1 VPLVAPEFRPTL
13 REELARHRPGT
24 RRAVA
29 AGLVAFAV
37 AFSVWA
43 FLPHRKGVQ
52 VVHRPD
58 PTFNLRYGD
67 VFARVPP
74 RDGELLHIRRS
85 LRGRVV
91 DEFTVTRLAL
101 PPYRGDPAGFLPVYA
116 ERVLAQLRAR
126 YPGLRL
132 VEEGKARVNYVAGYS
147 ILFRV
152 GRGPDRMLGREVLLP
167 QPPADPGRP
176 SRDGVRMALRTWRG
190 SGVGET
196 RQLGAKGAL
205 KTPYRSF
212 RYGTEAP

>member
-1 VPLVAPEFRPTL
+1 VAVLPEYRPTL
-13 REELARHRPGT
+13 REELARHRPAT

-29 AGLVAFAV
+29 GALVAFAV
-37 AFSVWA
+37 LFSVWA
-43 FLPHRKGVQ
+43 FVPHRKGVH
-52 VVHRPD
+52 VVHEPP

-85 LRGRVV
+85 ANGRVI
-91 DEFTVTRLAL
+91 DEFTLTRLAL
-101 PPYRGDPAGFLPVYA
+101 PPYRGDAAGFLPVYA
-116 ERVLAQLRAR
+116 ERVLAELRAR

-152 GRGPDRMLGREVLLP
+152 GRGAERMVGREVLLP
-167 QPPADPGRP
+167 LPERGA
-176 SRDGVRMALRTWRG
+176 RDGVRMALRTWRG
-190 SGVGET
+190 SGVGEP

-205 KTPYRSF
+205 KVPYRSF